1 MKDSVAV
8 YITVKI
14 HVDVDEEALR
24 EFTIENEYDSE
35 EEALEY
41 WAFEQAHK
49 DLTDGVYDDIDGFYT
64 K

>member
-1 MKDSVAV
+1 MKDSVDV
-8 YITVKI
+8 FITVKI
-14 HVDVDEEALR
+14 NVDVDKTALK
-24 EFTIENEYDSE
+24 EFTVEHEYESE

-49 DLTDGVYDDIDGFYT
+49 DLTEGVYDDIDGFYT

>member
-1 MKDSVAV
+1 MKDSVDV
-8 YITVKI
+8 FITVKI
-14 HVDVDEEALR
+14 NVGVDKTALK
-24 EFTIENEYDSE
+24 EFTVEHEYESE

-49 DLTDGVYDDIDGFYT
+49 DLTKGVYDDIDGFYT